1 MLYYEGLSCP
11 VCGNAFTTEDDVVAC
26 PKCGLPHHRACW
38 KNVGH
43 CYESDKH
50 DTPEQWTRDRAA
62 TPAQPTPPPATSA
75 QVCVQCGTQNSEYA
89 EFCMRC
95 GTALPPKEWHSAQ
108 QAPKPPV
115 SEYTHYGQSA
125 PYVSGERIGNNSAD
139 ELAAVVGSNAGYYLD
154 RFRRIAQGKSGGWN
168 WAAFILGPIWLFYRK
183 QYGLGVLYLLLQVM
197 LDIATA
203 LAYIPVDTL
212 NLTEEAIMALM
223 NDPVFVVAVVFS
235 YVILALRIIL
245 GVRANNFYFSHC
257 QKKIADTKSAVP
269 DTSVSELTAVGGASI
284 GLAIVIAVLL
294 YSVFPLL
301 IDALVQLFTVIPA

>member
-1 MLYYEGLSCP
+1 
-11 VCGNAFTTEDDVVAC
+11 
-26 PKCGLPHHRACW
+26 
-38 KNVGH
+38 
-43 CYESDKH
+43 
-50 DTPEQWTRDRAA
+50 
-62 TPAQPTPPPATSA
+62 
-75 QVCVQCGTQNSEYA
+75 
-89 EFCMRC
+89 MRC

-115 SEYTHYGQSA
+115 IEYTHYGQSA
-125 PYVSGERIGNNSAD
+125 PYVSGERIGDNSAD
-139 ELAAVVGSNAGYYLD
+139 ELAAVVGSNASYYLD

-168 WAAFILGPIWLFYRK
+168 WAAFILGPVWLFYRK
-183 QYGLGVLYLLLQVM
+183 QFGLGVLYLLLQVM

-203 LAYIPVDTL
+203 VAYIPVDTL

-245 GVRANNFYFSHC
+245 GVRANNFYFGHC
-257 QKKIADTKSAVP
+257 QKKIADAKSAVP

-284 GLAIVIAVLL
+284 GLSIVIAVLL

-301 IDALVQLFTVIPA
+301 IDALVQLLAAIPV